1 MKIADCCFCKEPVYE
16 CSSWNITERYDIHHI
31 ECAKK
36 ERERIIVRNYE
47 MKENATWQKEHN
59 RQINNQ
65 LKGNDNG
72 S

>member
-47 MKENATWQKEHN
+47 MKENAAWLKDHN
-59 RQINNQ
+59 QQINNQ
-65 LKGNDNG
+65 LKG
-72 S
+72 